1 MGNKQ
6 NENDIH
12 NSNND
17 AKIHSIEM
25 SSLKDDS
32 NQNNSN
38 NDYYDENDD
47 GSMEMVWFI
56 PVTTANDNNRKKEK
70 EQHNNINNNIN
81 NNNNSI
87 EEDTTNRSTDENEN
101 RVPSL
106 SSSMSLSLIHLSE
119 SLRMARERFGIASIV
134 YATLDGI
141 LIYDRNREGLL
152 VQENCDNKGNGDND
166 GDNNGTID
174 EEIAFALEEL
184 EEEGMTTTVIERL
197 VQCRENINN
206 MTIVD
211 EEIVTNNGT
220 TKTITTMKEYDDANN
235 DEGDKKKEESK

>member
-1 MGNKQ
+1 MG
-6 NENDIH
+6 
-12 NSNND
+12 
-17 AKIHSIEM
+17 
-25 SSLKDDS
+25 

-56 PVTTANDNNRKKEK
+56 PVTTANDNNRKKRK
-70 EQHNNINNNIN
+70 EQNNIHYINNNIN
-81 NNNNSI
+81 NSI
-87 EEDTTNRSTDENEN
+87 DEDTTNRSTDENEN

-119 SLRMARERFGIASIV
+119 SLRIARERFGIASIV

-141 LIYDRNREGLL
+141 IIYDRNREGLL
-152 VQENCDNKGNGDND
+152 VQENCDKKDDGDNDGNNDDDDNDGNGDND

-184 EEEGMTTTVIERL
+184 EEEGMTTTAIERL
-197 VQCRENINN
+197 VQCRENMNN
-206 MTIVD
+206 MAIVD

-220 TKTITTMKEYDDANN
+220 TKTITTMKEYDFANN
-235 DEGDKKKEESK
+235 EEGNKKKEELKTK

>member
-1 MGNKQ
+1 MG
-6 NENDIH
+6 
-12 NSNND
+12 
-17 AKIHSIEM
+17 
-25 SSLKDDS
+25 

-56 PVTTANDNNRKKEK
+56 PVTTANDNNRKKRK
-70 EQHNNINNNIN
+70 EQNNIHYINNNIN
-81 NNNNSI
+81 NSI
-87 EEDTTNRSTDENEN
+87 DEDTTNRSTDENEN

-152 VQENCDNKGNGDND
+152 VQENCDKKDDGDNDRNSDDDDNNDGNSDND

-184 EEEGMTTTVIERL
+184 EEEGMTTTAIERL
-197 VQCRENINN
+197 VQCRENMNN

-220 TKTITTMKEYDDANN
+220 TKTITTMKEYDFANN
-235 DEGDKKKEESK
+235 EEGNKKKEELKTK